1 MPSSPRCRST
11 SGFAESPSSISHAE
25 SSPPATIDSGY
36 FSMGN
41 NDRGHWMDIE
51 YHPDSTFALVDCIAG
66 PLDLGCRTEFNTS
79 DFWQFSGE

>member
-1 MPSSPRCRST
+1 
-11 SGFAESPSSISHAE
+11 
-25 SSPPATIDSGY
+25 
-36 FSMGN
+36 MGN